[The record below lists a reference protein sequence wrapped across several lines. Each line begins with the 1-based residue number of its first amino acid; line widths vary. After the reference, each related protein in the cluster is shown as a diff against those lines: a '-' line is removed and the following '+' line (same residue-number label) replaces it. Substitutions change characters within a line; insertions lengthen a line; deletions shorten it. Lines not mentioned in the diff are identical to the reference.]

1 MSMEYLLVVYKDDRD
16 VLADGNRVGVTNHT
30 IMLPTNQYG
39 ISLDGGG
46 HSPPSLDVVLAG
58 TSAMNP
64 KRIVFEVAV
73 TGA

>member
-1 MSMEYLLVVYKDDRD
+1 MSIEYMLVVFTDDRD

-30 IMLPTNQYG
+30 IMLPTNEYDITLAGTGYMPATQ
-39 ISLDGGG
+39 
-46 HSPPSLDVVLAG
+46 DVVLAG

-64 KRIVFEVAV
+64 KRIVFEPAV